1 MDLYKVLGED
11 LMPYLDDGLSNSQVP
26 SKHILSQIPAN
37 FPSAVR
43 VEYHSTLTIQC
54 LQLKLVTI
62 YINKLQK

>member
-26 SKHILSQIPAN
+26 FKHMLSQSSTN
-37 FPSAVR
+37 FPAAVR
-43 VEYHSTLTIQC
+43 VGYRSMLTIQC